1 MIKGEK
7 VKVEKEKGEEV
18 VGGKIKKKGELNLRE
33 KKVGNDMVIQ
43 KIIRMVKD
51 EKEEKMKIK
60 EMVEKVKGW
69 LVKEV
74 MDDEEIKLVIWI
86 EIGGKEMM
94 GYEMVKEIEVVI
106 IE

>member
-74 MDDEEIKLVIWI
+74 MVDEEIKLVIWI